1 MEKKR
6 IEYIDSLRGLSM
18 ILVVLAHFYLCMN
31 PRHWDG
37 SPLASMLMSF
47 RMPLFFFVSG
57 FFAFRPFEKW
67 TRKLTQSILA
77 RKARAQIL
85 CAVVFFMLYQYVWH
99 APLFYFVENGFGYFW
114 FTISLFQ
121 MFFVYTILSVVSKL
135 IGKDIAT
142 WGVILLMFAS
152 LIFGFGD
159 YNKGIA
165 VTLSWKNTIYY
176 FQFFAIGILSRRFE
190 SGFNRFID
198 HNIVRAVIISVFFL
212 GCFYYYGYWYSA
224 PRDFL
229 TYLGQNIFHRF
240 TGLFT
245 VLIFFRS
252 RASYFDGNAI
262 PARFLRFTGKRTL
275 DVYMMHMFFMPH
287 VPQWSA
293 VLNAPT
299 MAVPKLMV
307 GLVVSVAIVGLCLL
321 ISSVLRSSHF
331 LAVWLFGVKPY
342 EKSEAA

>member
-1 MEKKR
+1 
-6 IEYIDSLRGLSM
+6 M

-37 SPLASMLMSF
+37 SPLASILMSF

-67 TRKLTQSILA
+67 TRKLTQSIMA

-99 APLFYFVENGFGYFW
+99 APLFYFVEHGFGYFW

-121 MFFVYTILSVVSKL
+121 MFFVYAAMSVVSRL
-135 IGKDIAT
+135 LDKDIAT
-142 WGVILLMFAS
+142 SGVILLAVAS
-152 LIFGFGD
+152 LLFGNGD
-159 YNKGIA
+159 YNEGIA

-176 FQFFAIGILSRRFE
+176 FQFFAVGILSRRFE
-190 SGFNRFID
+190 ESFNRLID
-198 HNIVRAVIISVFFL
+198 HNILRAVIIIVFFA

-224 PRDFL
+224 PRDYV
-229 TYLGQNIFHRF
+229 TYLGQNIVHRF
-240 TGLFT
+240 SGLFT
-245 VLIFFRS
+245 VLIFFRT
-252 RASYFDGNAI
+252 RAGYFDSTAI

-275 DVYMMHMFFMPH
+275 DVYMMHMFLMPH
-287 VPQWSA
+287 VPKWSA
-293 VLNAPT
+293 VLNAQT
-299 MAVPKLMV
+299 MAVPKLIV
-307 GLVVSVAIVGLCLL
+307 GLAISIAIVGICLL

-342 EKSEAA
+342 DKSRVS